1 MLKHIIAREYK
12 VLMRTKAQVIST
24 LITIL
29 LILGGGFAGKYF
41 LDQENDDATSQPDKA
56 AIVKVALAPEMES
69 FEKVLNDTGL
79 IASEVIES
87 QPDYGKWLTEIA
99 DREEDGVSL
108 VLAGTLQEPKI
119 IRYGENFIDSSAI
132 KLIGQAVT
140 FSQVQQIAG
149 EITPQ
154 QAENLAAAMDIP
166 VQTVTGSGNLMIE
179 NPVGYFTA
187 LVAQFLLFFAVTT
200 SLSTLSV
207 GIVEEKSSRVVEIL
221 LSAVR
226 PRTLLLGK
234 IIGIGL
240 FALTQLVLYLVAI
253 FVSLNIAGLWHG
265 IEVGTILIWM
275 IIWLLLGFFTFTTLA
290 GGVSSMVSR
299 QEDLGGIITP
309 LMLLMIIP
317 FYLGMFLVPAAPDSI
332 WTKVFS
338 TIPGFSSFIMPV
350 RQAYESV
357 EIWELVL
364 AAGISFV
371 SVPLF
376 AAVAGRIYENSILRM
391 GKRVTLRQAL
401 SGK

>member
-1 MLKHIIAREYK
+1 M
-12 VLMRTKAQVIST
+12 
-24 LITIL
+24 
-29 LILGGGFAGKYF
+29 
-41 LDQENDDATSQPDKA
+41 
-56 AIVKVALAPEMES
+56 
-69 FEKVLNDTGL
+69 
-79 IASEVIES
+79 
-87 QPDYGKWLTEIA
+87 
-99 DREEDGVSL
+99 
-108 VLAGTLQEPKI
+108 
-119 IRYGENFIDSSAI
+119 
-132 KLIGQAVT
+132 
-140 FSQVQQIAG
+140 
-149 EITPQ
+149 
-154 QAENLAAAMDIP
+154 
-166 VQTVTGSGNLMIE
+166 
-179 NPVGYFTA
+179 
-187 LVAQFLLFFAVTT
+187 TT